1 MTYADDRKPARSRL
15 RVGLAT
21 VLFVIYLAFVMWVT
35 MSPSLEGVG
44 VDSIADRVLR
54 VLHRVGVPESFGFM
68 QLEFTANI
76 GMFIPLGFLLGLALP
91 GWGWWLAL
99 ILLPAYSYGIE
110 WFQGEF
116 LGDRVSDTRDIISNS
131 IGAWI
136 GTLAAAFL
144 RALVHSRDEKVVAR
158 AMWDERRAGRAPR
171 EKSAPVPS
179 QYVRPAAAPS
189 PTRPADPYA
198 GSADPYAGRQADPY
212 AGSAGRYPSSADP
225 HAARAADPYAGAAG
239 PYAGSADP
247 YAARAADPHA
257 GAADSGPRAQ
267 ADPTR
272 PYGTR
277 QRPFDPNA
285 TEVLDGNAW
294 NDGNSPTAPT
304 QIIPR

>member
-1 MTYADDRKPARSRL
+1 MTYVEDRKPARSRL

-144 RALVHSRDEKVVAR
+144 RALVHSRDEKVIAR
-158 AMWDERRAGRAPR
+158 AMWNERREGRAPR

-179 QYVRPAAAPS
+179 EYVRPAAAPA
-189 PTRPADPYA
+189 P
-198 GSADPYAGRQADPY
+198 QAV
-212 AGSAGRYPSSADP
+212 
-225 HAARAADPYAGAAG
+225 DPYAGA
-239 PYAGSADP
+239 
-247 YAARAADPHA
+247 
-257 GAADSGPRAQ
+257 PRAD
-267 ADPTR
+267 ARPTAEPTR
-272 PYGTR
+272 PYAAP
-277 QRPFDPNA
+277 QRPYDPNA
-285 TEVLDGNAW
+285 TEILDGNAW
-294 NDGNSPTAPT
+294 NGGNSPTAPT

>member
-1 MTYADDRKPARSRL
+1 MTYVEDRKPARSRL

-110 WFQGEF
+110 WFQGAF

-144 RALVHSRDEKVVAR
+144 RALVHSRDEKVIAR
-158 AMWDERRAGRAPR
+158 AMWNERREGRAPR
-171 EKSAPVPS
+171 EKSALVPS
-179 QYVRPAAAPS
+179 EYVRPAAAPA
-189 PTRPADPYA
+189 PRAVDPYA
-198 GSADPYAGRQADPY
+198 G
-212 AGSAGRYPSSADP
+212 
-225 HAARAADPYAGAAG
+225 
-239 PYAGSADP
+239 
-247 YAARAADPHA
+247 
-257 GAADSGPRAQ
+257 PRAD
-267 ADPTR
+267 ARPTAEPTR
-272 PYGTR
+272 PYADP
-277 QRPFDPNA
+277 QRPYDPNA
-285 TEVLDGNAW
+285 TEILDGNAW
-294 NDGNSPTAPT
+294 NGGNSPTAPT